1 MNTLIKETGHRNEK
15 TLVIVKPDGV
25 QRGLTGEVIK
35 RFERVGLKLVG
46 LKFIVPTKES
56 IEKHYTTDPGWIEK
70 TGARNIKSAEE
81 KGLDPVS
88 HDPQEMGGIVLRNLV
103 SFMTSGPVVAMVWQ
117 GAHAV
122 KIVRK
127 LVGSTEP
134 LSSDV
139 GTIRGD
145 FVLDSYDMSEA
156 QGRAVR
162 NVVHAS
168 GCIEEA
174 QSEIAQWFNSNE
186 IIEYSAIHEQILYQ
200 DFSDLLGK

>member
-1 MNTLIKETGHRNEK
+1 MASLIKETGHKNEK

-35 RFERVGLKLVG
+35 RFERVGLKLVA
-46 LKFIVPTKES
+46 LKFIVPNKEMVQ
-56 IEKHYTTDPGWIEK
+56 KHYTTSPEWFENA
-70 TGARNIKSAEE
+70 GAKSIKSCTE
-81 KGLDPVS
+81 KGIALPTNDPV
-88 HDPQEMGGIVLRNLV
+88 EMGHLILEKLV

-122 KIVRK
+122 SIVRK
-127 LVGSTEP
+127 LTGGTEP

-145 FVLDSYDMSEA
+145 YVLDSYEMAEE
-156 QGRAVR
+156 QGRAIR

-168 GCIEEA
+168 GTIDEA
-174 QSEIAQWFNSNE
+174 QDEIAQWFNSNE
-186 IIEYSAIHEQILYQ
+186 IIEYRAIHEQILYR
-200 DFSDLLGK
+200 DFSDLLKD

>member
-1 MNTLIKETGHRNEK
+1 MNILIKESGHKNEK

-46 LKFIVPTKES
+46 LKFVIPTKEA
-56 IEKHYTTDPGWIEK
+56 IQKHYTTDPGWIEK
-70 TGARNIKSAEE
+70 TGAKNIQSSKD
-81 KGLDPVS
+81 KGVEPITDNPL
-88 HDPQEMGGIVLRNLV
+88 EMGNIILDNLIN
-103 SFMTSGPVVAMVWQ
+103 FMTAGPVVAMVWQ

-127 LVGSTEP
+127 LVGGTEP

-145 FVLDSYDMSEA
+145 FVLDSYEMAEA

-168 GCIEEA
+168 GCIDEA
-174 QSEIAQWFNSNE
+174 QSEITQWFNSNE
-186 IIEYSAIHEQILYQ
+186 IIEYRAIHEQVLYQ
-200 DFSDLLGK
+200 DFSGLLGK